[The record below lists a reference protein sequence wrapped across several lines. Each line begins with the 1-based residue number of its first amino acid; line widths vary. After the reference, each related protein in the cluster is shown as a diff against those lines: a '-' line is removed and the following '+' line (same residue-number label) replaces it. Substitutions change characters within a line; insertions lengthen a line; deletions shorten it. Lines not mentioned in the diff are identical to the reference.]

1 MNPIQP
7 LTIWTNKKKEK
18 HFSKLESKLYIMAEE
33 QPVKE
38 NAMPEKK
45 VKKKRKK
52 KLLGFP
58 GVMWAQLS
66 PLNESE
72 YFKENYGEDD
82 YSLLLRATDDSRA
95 AIVYVQKGG
104 KIKIEQIKNK
114 PEFVKPAKKATDA
127 GITADTETFL
137 KFGMGTVK
145 PVPAILSGQLKLRG
159 VFKVLRFKKYFGILR
174 KIKLEKKAAL
184 EAQKQA

>member
-1 MNPIQP
+1 
-7 LTIWTNKKKEK
+7 
-18 HFSKLESKLYIMAEE
+18 MAEE

-38 NAMPEKK
+38 NTMP
-45 VKKKRKK
+45 VKKKKKRTK

-82 YSLLLRATDDSRA
+82 YSLLLRATDDSRS
-95 AIVYVQKGG
+95 AIVYVKDGT
-104 KIKIEQIKNK
+104 IKIEQIKNK
-114 PEFVKPAKKATDA
+114 PEFVKPAKKATTA

-145 PVPAILSGQLKLRG
+145 PIPAILSGQLKLRG

-174 KIKLEKKAAL
+174 RIKLEKKAAL

>member
-1 MNPIQP
+1 
-7 LTIWTNKKKEK
+7 
-18 HFSKLESKLYIMAEE
+18 MAEE

-58 GVMWAQLS
+58 GVMWGQLS
-66 PLNESE
+66 PLNDSDIFAET
-72 YFKENYGEDD
+72 YGEDD
-82 YSLLLRATDDSRA
+82 YSLLLHATDDSRA
-95 AIVYVQKGG
+95 AIVKIKGG
-104 KIKIEQIKNK
+104 KIKIEQIKSK
-114 PEFVKPAKKATDA
+114 PEFLKPAKKETDA
-127 GITADTETFL
+127 GITASTETFI

-159 VFKVLRFKKYFGILR
+159 VFKVLRFKKYFAILR
-174 KIKLEKKAAL
+174 RIKMEKKAAL

>member
-1 MNPIQP
+1 
-7 LTIWTNKKKEK
+7 
-18 HFSKLESKLYIMAEE
+18 MAEE

-38 NAMPEKK
+38 NTMP
-45 VKKKRKK
+45 VKKKKKRTK

-82 YSLLLRATDDSRA
+82 YSLLLRATDDSRS
-95 AIVYVQKGG
+95 AIVKIKAG
-104 KIKIEQIKNK
+104 KIVIEQIKNK
-114 PEFVKPAKKATDA
+114 PEFVKPAKKATTA

-145 PVPAILSGQLKLRG
+145 PIPAILSGQLKLRG

-174 KIKLEKKAAL
+174 KIKMEKKAAL